1 MELGFKCPYRD
12 ATQAAEFVSLAFR
25 KEVRAGGRIAGRH
38 QTGFLA
44 MDLMISAKERVDG
57 KEIKD

>member
-1 MELGFKCPYRD
+1 M
-12 ATQAAEFVSLAFR
+12 QAAEFVSLVFR
-25 KEVRAGGRIAGRH
+25 KEVRAGGRIVGHH

-44 MDLMISAKERVDG
+44 MDLTISAKEWVDG